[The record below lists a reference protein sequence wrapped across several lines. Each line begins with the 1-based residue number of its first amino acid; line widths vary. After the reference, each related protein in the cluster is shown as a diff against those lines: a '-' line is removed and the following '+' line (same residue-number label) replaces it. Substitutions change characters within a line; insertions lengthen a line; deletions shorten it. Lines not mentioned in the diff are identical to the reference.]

1 MKEHWTV
8 KDKKIRVI
16 SYGLGPIGMKA
27 AGIILDNPRLEIVA
41 AST

>member
-1 MKEHWTV
+1 MKENWTV

-27 AGIILDNPRLEIVA
+27 AGILVSLSSWII
-41 AST
+41 